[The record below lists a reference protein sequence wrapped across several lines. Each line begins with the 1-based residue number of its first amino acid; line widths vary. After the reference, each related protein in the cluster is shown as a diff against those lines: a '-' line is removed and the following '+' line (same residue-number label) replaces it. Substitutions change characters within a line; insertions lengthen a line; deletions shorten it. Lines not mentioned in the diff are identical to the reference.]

1 MAGVPQ
7 SQPKN
12 HQQSHKKSPITKKNG
27 TFSWKNSACVTHVA
41 VTHCQWVSYF
51 WECVHNSLRS
61 MFFIPLWV
69 HATYLWECVQHNFR
83 NMCIKPLG
91 MHASYLQGCVHHT
104 FRNTCIK
111 PLGVCATYLME
122 CVYQNFRNA
131 YMKSLR
137 MRASYLWECVQH
149 TFRNAC
155 IIPLGVCASYL
166 KYVFSFWVRV
176 CIFFFWVCTRDA
188 WGGAFRPRDGAG
200 QGKGKSLRGGAG
212 QKSE

>member
-1 MAGVPQ
+1 M
-7 SQPKN
+7 
-12 HQQSHKKSPITKKNG
+12 
-27 TFSWKNSACVTHVA
+27 
-41 VTHCQWVSYF
+41 
-51 WECVHNSLRS
+51 
-61 MFFIPLWV
+61 
-69 HATYLWECVQHNFR
+69 
-83 NMCIKPLG
+83 
-91 MHASYLQGCVHHT
+91 HHT

-188 WGGAFRPRDGAG
+188 WGGAFRP
-200 QGKGKSLRGGAG
+200 GKHLLLVFSVIKPRASPSLRPVYFEYHYDVFYVRGRGRG
-212 QKSE
+212 ERGEGVKCVVCGEVRRKERRSD